1 MDFLGLGPLELLF
14 ILVIALILLGPKD
27 MIKTGRTIG
36 KTLRKIVLS
45 PTWRTVQ
52 QTSRDLRQL
61 PHKLMREAELEEL
74 EKDLTQTQQQLKQE
88 INLNP
93 TIHEWQKDLSTW
105 TTPPQTAATSDI
117 PTTPPPSEGVNTQPE
132 EDKE

>member
-14 ILVIALILLGPKD
+14 ILLIALILLGPKD

-36 KTLRKIVLS
+36 KTLRRIVLS

-74 EKDLTQTQQQLKQE
+74 EKDLTPTQQQLEQE
-88 INLNP
+88 INLHP
-93 TIHEWQKDLSTW
+93 SIQEWQKDLSTW
-105 TTPPQTAATSDI
+105 TTPPQTAETSDI
-117 PTTPPPSEGVNTQPE
+117 PATHPSSEGVTTRPE
-132 EDKE
+132 